1 VRCAGRGEQITLH
14 QLRASS
20 NRWRVWVT
28 VVSTTKAF
36 PRHDFEPCQ
45 PGLFAKSGPISH
57 ITPFTIGSR
66 PRRSERGLAEK
77 PLAAPPLL
85 SASERLSRYWQRGE
99 ADSVTQRL
107 YGLLCTGR
115 TESSDFALS
124 ASSPDHCDGLPRLA
138 GYMHSSMSNML

>member
-20 NRWRVWVT
+20 DRWRAWVT

-57 ITPFTIGSR
+57 ITPFSIGSR
-66 PRRSERGLAEK
+66 PRRLERGLAEK
-77 PLAAPPLL
+77 PLAASPLL
-85 SASERLSRYWQRGE
+85 SASERLSRYWQCGE
-99 ADSVTQRL
+99 AGSVTQRL
-107 YGLLCTGR
+107 YGLLCTVHID
-115 TESSDFALS
+115 SSDFALN
-124 ASSPDHCDGLPRLA
+124 ASPPDHCDGLPRFVR
-138 GYMHSSMSNML
+138 YMEPSI